1 MLSQYNSML
10 GSRTAGGVVVDSR
23 QTVAH
28 FLSPHR
34 FSVHADRLHL
44 AAFSLSSPHPKPY
57 QLLLSIH
64 AMAPP
69 GSPAPFT
76 VGGPVL
82 NMIFQAASDG
92 DLPLFKRLVT
102 MLDMGRGRLK
112 ETVEALRVEDAGLL
126 QGLGALHVAANRGR
140 LEVCRYLVE
149 ELQVDVN
156 AVDKGGR
163 TPLFFAI
170 SCKGVGIAKYLLD
183 HGANP
188 NKSCHDGLS
197 PLHEATASGH
207 DGILKIL
214 LDHNADRNKE
224 VNGKTPLIA
233 AVDADSRNC
242 MLLLIRAGADTKGA
256 LTYAAE
262 NLHSQKLVSTDFV
275 NCIKEDAA
283 ANRVLPDDDEPVSK
297 SKTRAAGFKKLANN
311 SFKKK
316 DYFSAAGSYSVAMML
331 DPDDATMYSNR
342 SLCSLRMGDG
352 DKALIDANECRK
364 MRPDWPTACY
374 RQGAALML
382 LKDYKG
388 ACEHF
393 LDGLKLDPANTEIE
407 DALRKAYD
415 AMQDVS
421 QHQG

>member
-1 MLSQYNSML
+1 
-10 GSRTAGGVVVDSR
+10 
-23 QTVAH
+23 
-28 FLSPHR
+28 
-34 FSVHADRLHL
+34 
-44 AAFSLSSPHPKPY
+44 
-57 QLLLSIH
+57 
-64 AMAPP
+64 MAPP
-69 GSPAPFT
+69 GWPAPFT
-76 VGGPVL
+76 VGGPML

-102 MLDMGRGRLK
+102 MLDMARGRLK

-140 LEVCRYLVE
+140 MEVCRYLVE

-183 HGANP
+183 HGADP
-188 NKSCHDGLS
+188 NKSCHNGLS
-197 PLHEATASGH
+197 PLHEATTSGDCETVRLLLAKGAYVDPVAFCGTPLHCAATQGH

-214 LDHNADRNKE
+214 LDHNAD
-224 VNGKTPLIA
+224 
-233 AVDADSRNC
+233 
-242 MLLLIRAGADTKGA
+242 AGADAKGA
-256 LTYAAE
+256 LTYAVE

-275 NCIKEDAA
+275 NCIKKDAA
-283 ANRVLPDDDEPVSK
+283 ADRVLPDD
-297 SKTRAAGFKKLANN
+297 
-311 SFKKK
+311 
-316 DYFSAAGSYSVAMML
+316 AMML

-352 DKALIDANECRK
+352 DKALVDANECRK

-374 RQGAALML
+374 RQGAALMS

-388 ACEHF
+388 ACERF

>member
-1 MLSQYNSML
+1 
-10 GSRTAGGVVVDSR
+10 
-23 QTVAH
+23 
-28 FLSPHR
+28 
-34 FSVHADRLHL
+34 
-44 AAFSLSSPHPKPY
+44 
-57 QLLLSIH
+57 
-64 AMAPP
+64 MAPP

-76 VGGPVL
+76 G
-82 NMIFQAASDG
+82 
-92 DLPLFKRLVT
+92 LVT

-197 PLHEATASGH
+197 PLHEATASGDCETVKLLLAKGAYIDPVAFCGTPLHCAATQGH

-214 LDHNADRNKE
+214 LDHNADSSLSCADAHFYVPSKIPRSDQILRNKE

-283 ANRVLPDDDEPVSK
+283 ANRVLPDDETKIPSRFDTGMAQLKLKPGLVGLTIAHNFLPREQ
-297 SKTRAAGFKKLANN
+297 KKQGMPCIGKKRKIMQF
-311 SFKKK
+311 SFWRKGK
-316 DYFSAAGSYSVAMML
+316 
-331 DPDDATMYSNR
+331 
-342 SLCSLRMGDG
+342 CSLPPGFASMMMQP
-352 DKALIDANECRK
+352 KSYYTVSYK
-364 MRPDWPTACY
+364 PKTAQTNKKY
-374 RQGAALML
+374 SDRRQ
-382 LKDYKG
+382 LKSLSTK
-388 ACEHF
+388 
-393 LDGLKLDPANTEIE
+393 
-407 DALRKAYD
+407 
-415 AMQDVS
+415 
-421 QHQG
+421 